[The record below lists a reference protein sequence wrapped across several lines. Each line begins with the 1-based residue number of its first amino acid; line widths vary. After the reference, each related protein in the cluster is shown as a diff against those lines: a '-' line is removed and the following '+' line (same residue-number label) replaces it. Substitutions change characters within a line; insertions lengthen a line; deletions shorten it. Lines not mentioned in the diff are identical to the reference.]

1 MLIFLHQILRWF
13 FAKLPEM
20 GQSHLLYLS
29 LALAEDRQDSELE
42 LSIAL
47 MEEDRRDISSRMLGT
62 AVHSPQGFPGSHP
75 IARDSR
81 GYDTYKVMLPC
92 LQGPGSASNGVP
104 KRDPR
109 R

>member
-29 LALAEDRQDSELE
+29 LAVDRQDSELE

-75 IARDSR
+75 IAS
-81 GYDTYKVMLPC
+81 
-92 LQGPGSASNGVP
+92 
-104 KRDPR
+104 
-109 R
+109 